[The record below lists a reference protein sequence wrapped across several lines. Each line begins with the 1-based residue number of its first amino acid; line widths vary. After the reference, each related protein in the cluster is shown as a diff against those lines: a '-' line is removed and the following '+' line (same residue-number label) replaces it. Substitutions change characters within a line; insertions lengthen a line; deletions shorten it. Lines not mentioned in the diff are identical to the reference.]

1 DLTTCRRAH
10 CQRRRSHAEK
20 SKLYHA
26 IGGGSWAARNVR
38 LEGVHRCRRADRVWA
53 ALPRPLSSC
62 RHLRRQNS
70 SRRQSL
76 PSSGRATDEIR
87 ADPQPQG
94 RKGNRAPGADDIDG
108 SRRRGDRMMKRREF
122 ITFLGGAAAWPLA
135 AGAQKRLPVI
145 GFLNGASP
153 GPYARFLLGFHQGL
167 KETGYTAGENVAV
180 EYRWAENRYDR
191 LPALAA
197 DLVDRHV
204 TVIAAAGST
213 PAALAPKAAQTTIP
227 IVFLVGG
234 DPVAVGLVPSL
245 ARPGG
250 NLTGVTNLTAEVGPK
265 RLEMLHAVVPTATIA
280 LLVNPKSP
288 ELSEP
293 QSQELQVAARKL
305 GLQLHVLNAST
316 EPEIDTAFAT
326 LVQLRAG
333 GLVIGADALFSSRVE
348 QLAALAL
355 RHRIPAIYQFPE
367 FTAAGGLMSYGNNL
381 SDMLRLSGLYTG
393 RILKGEKP
401 ADLPVQQAT
410 KVELIINLKTAKA
423 LGLTMPT
430 ALLVRAD
437 EVIE

>member
-1 DLTTCRRAH
+1 MTFT
-10 CQRRRSHAEK
+10 
-20 SKLYHA
+20 
-26 IGGGSWAARNVR
+26 IG
-38 LEGVHRCRRADRVWA
+38 
-53 ALPRPLSSC
+53 
-62 RHLRRQNS
+62 
-70 SRRQSL
+70 
-76 PSSGRATDEIR
+76 
-87 ADPQPQG
+87 
-94 RKGNRAPGADDIDG
+94 
-108 SRRRGDRMMKRREF
+108 RRELLVV
-122 ITFLGGAAAWPLA
+122 LGGAAAWPLA
-135 AGAQKRLPVI
+135 ARAQQRLPVI

-213 PAALAPKAAQTTIP
+213 PAALAAKAATTTIP

-250 NLTGVTNLTAEVGPK
+250 NLTGVTNLNAEVGPK

-293 QSQELQVAARKL
+293 QSQELQVAAGRL

-381 SDMLRLSGLYTG
+381 GDMLRLSGLYTG

>member
-1 DLTTCRRAH
+1 
-10 CQRRRSHAEK
+10 
-20 SKLYHA
+20 
-26 IGGGSWAARNVR
+26 
-38 LEGVHRCRRADRVWA
+38 
-53 ALPRPLSSC
+53 
-62 RHLRRQNS
+62 
-70 SRRQSL
+70 
-76 PSSGRATDEIR
+76 
-87 ADPQPQG
+87 
-94 RKGNRAPGADDIDG
+94 
-108 SRRRGDRMMKRREF
+108 MKRRAF
-122 ITFLGGAAAWPLA
+122 ITLLGGAAAWPLA
-135 AGAQKRLPVI
+135 VRAQQRLPVI

-213 PAALAPKAAQTTIP
+213 PAALAAKAATTTIP

-367 FTAAGGLMSYGNNL
+367 FTTAGGLMSYGNNL